1 MITIPAITD
10 PNGVQSPATPIPPD
24 AIAVV
29 CDGST
34 YTIYEPGDIVPVV
47 DPVSPPQE

>member
-10 PNGVQSPATPIPPD
+10 PVTSSLIPSQPIPSN

-29 CDGST
+29 CDGT
-34 YTIYEPGDIVPVV
+34 NYTVYLPGDTVPA
-47 DPVSPPQE
+47 QFQG